1 MNRNTKPVSG
11 NRRRSVKGV
20 KAETFDRTQVL
31 SDLRD
36 MLKEMAEKV
45 CKGRVRDKAAFDL
58 KLRSLKSFAYGV
70 SIYSNVLDSVENEA
84 IIRRLDVLESGSGGP
99 DQTD

>member
-1 MNRNTKPVSG
+1 MMKNARIHKKPS
-11 NRRRSVKGV
+11 KP
-20 KAETFDRTQVL
+20 ETFDRTQVL

-36 MLKEMAEKV
+36 MLKEMADKV
-45 CKGRVRDKAAFDL
+45 CKGRIRDKAAFDL

-84 IIRRLDVLESGSGGP
+84 IIRRLQILEEGGMES
-99 DQTD
+99 DTCDKGKE